1 MRCRP
6 FLPAGILILVLPG
19 VSQVGVF
26 AAEPSTTEPSAAEA
40 KERVGLTGIWR
51 GYAVDGR
58 GEKPDQGPV
67 KLELTFSERTIKGIE
82 FKGDEPVDHGE
93 GDYLLD
99 LAAEPRRLD
108 GSKSTLSGRKDVWM
122 GIYKVEGDK
131 LYWCVAKR
139 ERPTSFETV
148 KGQFLMILNRDKPAT
163 PRK

>member
-6 FLPAGILILVLPG
+6 FLSAASLLLVLPA
-19 VSQVGVF
+19 VSQIGLF
-26 AAEPSTTEPSAAEA
+26 AAEPPAAEPSTAEA
-40 KERVGLTGIWR
+40 QERRGLAGIWR
-51 GYAVDGR
+51 GFAVDGR

-67 KLELTFSERTIKGIE
+67 KLELTFSERTIKGVE
-82 FKGDEPVDHGE
+82 FKGSEPVDHGE

-108 GSKSTLSGRKDVWM
+108 GNKSTLSGRKDAWL
-122 GIYKVEGDK
+122 GIYKMEGDK

-148 KGQFLMILNRDKPAT
+148 KGQFLMILNRDKP
-163 PRK
+163 K